1 MAQRNKEKRFDL
13 APHVYIPRVKHEYKA
28 RQFFSMKMGY
38 LYPFFNDKQIM
49 PADTLNINHSWVMR
63 LLDPAV
69 PFYGNLF
76 LDTYF
81 FAVPWRLL
89 WDHFKEFWGENKNS
103 AWVSEIEY
111 TEPMINSGE
120 NGFSE
125 ESIMDYLAETN
136 TKVPNVEVSAL
147 PLRAY
152 ILVYNE
158 WFRDQN
164 LIAPL
169 DEETGDSDTE
179 FDPDDSTKGGTL
191 LKIAKYHDY
200 FTSCLPAPQ
209 KGEAVT
215 LPIGTNAPIWGTGK
229 AMQMMYD
236 TATESTDGGGYG
248 YTGPLATRQ
257 GSNSSFD
264 GTYIATG
271 DGGHF
276 KNVGANGNKKFDIAG
291 SSSEIG
297 VATGLISK
305 EQANFL
311 NGFKSHL
318 ADNISGLYTD
328 LTSVLGV
335 PINTVRLA
343 FAYQEMLETM
353 ARGGSRYTEIV
364 RSLWGVNSPDA
375 RLQRPEYLGGKSVP
389 IHISTVNQTS
399 ASTETSA
406 LGNPGA
412 MSISGNSSHIFIKSM
427 TEHTV
432 IIGLCAIRQEHQYQ
446 QGTERQYSAKVKTD
460 EYMPPFAH
468 IGEQAVLKK
477 EIMTTGTSTDN
488 EVFGYQE
495 AWAHYRSR
503 PNKVMGKMRSNH
515 SASLDMWHL
524 ADYYENVPTLG
535 KAFIEETDEYLKR
548 VVTDEN
554 NYEFIVDSNVYG
566 TIIRAMPINSIP
578 SRLSRM

>member
-13 APHVYIPRVKHEYKA
+13 APHVYIPRVKHSYEN
-28 RQFFSMKMGY
+28 RQLFSMKMGY

-49 PADTLNINHSWVMR
+49 PADTLNLNHTWVMR

-69 PFYGNLF
+69 PFYGNLY

-89 WDHFKEFWGENKNS
+89 WDHFKEFWGENKNA
-103 AWVSEIEY
+103 AWISEIEY

-136 TKVPNVEVSAL
+136 TKIPNIEVSAL

-169 DEETGDSDTE
+169 DEETGDSDTT
-179 FDPDDSTKGGTL
+179 FDQDDPTKGGTL

-215 LPIGTNAPIWGTGK
+215 LPIGKSAPIYGNGKSIIFETGEEAGKPVITAGITAGSGNDDKVKVTNSAYSFDTENNFFNQPIGT
-229 AMQMMYD
+229 
-236 TATESTDGGGYG
+236 
-248 YTGPLATRQ
+248 LNQ
-257 GSNSSFD
+257 GSSYVNR
-264 GTYIATG
+264 TM
-271 DGGHF
+271 
-276 KNVGANGNKKFDIAG
+276 
-291 SSSEIG
+291 
-297 VATGLISK
+297 GLISK
-305 EQANFL
+305 EYAKEL
-311 NGFKSHL
+311 NDIGNPGGTL
-318 ADNISGLYTD
+318 NSGIYTD
-328 LTSVLGV
+328 LSSVLGV

-343 FAYQEMLETM
+343 FAYQEMLETL

-364 RSLWGVNSPDA
+364 RSLWGTNSPDA

-389 IHISTVNQTS
+389 IHVSTVNQTS
-399 ASTETSA
+399 ASTETSV

-432 IIGLCAIRQEHQYQ
+432 IIGICAIRQQHQYQ

-477 EIMTTGTSTDN
+477 EIMTTGTETDN

-495 AWAHYRSR
+495 AWAHYRTR

-515 SASLDMWHL
+515 SLSLDMWHL

-535 KAFIEETDEYLKR
+535 KSFIEETDEYLKR

-554 NYEFIVDSNVYG
+554 NYEFIVDSNITG

>member
-120 NGFSE
+120 NGFAE

-136 TKVPNVEVSAL
+136 TKVANVEVSAL

-169 DEETGDSDTE
+169 DENTGDSDTE

-215 LPIGTNAPIWGTGK
+215 LPLGTSAPVYGNGK
-229 AMQMMYD
+229 PIMFQY
-236 TATESTDGGGYG
+236 STDKKTAVNALADVTSMGSYG
-248 YTGPLATRQ
+248 
-257 GSNSSFD
+257 F
-264 GTYIATG
+264 
-271 DGGHF
+271 
-276 KNVGANGNKKFDIAG
+276 
-291 SSSEIG
+291 
-297 VATGLISK
+297 LISAG
-305 EQANFL
+305 QATTGQAISNL
-311 NGFKSHL
+311 NTGTDETKVG
-318 ADNISGLYTD
+318 DSGQGLKNGLWSGHYGGLLTKDYQKLINGTSGEYNSGIYTD

-432 IIGLCAIRQEHQYQ
+432 IIGICAIRQEHQYQ

-554 NYEFIVDSNVYG
+554 NYEFIVDSNVHG

>member
-1 MAQRNKEKRFDL
+1 MLRNKEKRYDL
-13 APHVYIPRVKHEYKA
+13 APHVYVPRVKHDYKQ
-28 RQFFSMKMGY
+28 RQLFSMKMGY
-38 LYPFFNDKQIM
+38 IYPFFNDKQIM
-49 PADTLNINHSWVMR
+49 PSDTLDLNHTWVMR

-69 PFYGNLF
+69 PFYGNLY

-103 AWVSEIEY
+103 AWVSETEY
-111 TEPMINSGE
+111 TEPMILSGD

-136 TKVPNVEVSAL
+136 TKVGNLEVSAL

-152 ILVYNE
+152 ILIYNE

-169 DEETGDSDTE
+169 TENTGDTDTE

-209 KGEAVT
+209 KGEPVT
-215 LPIGTNAPIWGTGK
+215 LPLGTTAPVWGTGRCIVMEGK
-229 AMQMMYD
+229 DNGDPIY
-236 TATESTDGGGYG
+236 GGLTLGANNGPNVQTTKDAVQFDANYNFFNGYLG
-248 YTGPLATRQ
+248 
-257 GSNSSFD
+257 GSNLSS
-264 GTYIATG
+264 TY
-271 DGGHF
+271 
-276 KNVGANGNKKFDIAG
+276 NNKTMGLLTKEYAKTLN
-291 SSSEIG
+291 EIG
-297 VATGLISK
+297 DPGGT
-305 EQANFL
+305 L
-311 NGFKSHL
+311 N
-318 ADNISGLYTD
+318 SGVYTD
-328 LTSVLGV
+328 LSSVLGV

-343 FAYQEMLETM
+343 FAYQEMLETL
-353 ARGGSRYTEIV
+353 ARGGSRYTELV
-364 RSLWGVNSPDA
+364 RSLWGTNSPDA

-389 IHISTVNQTS
+389 IHVSTVNQTS
-399 ASTETSA
+399 ESTETSA
-406 LGNPGA
+406 LGQPGA
-412 MSISGNSSHIFIKSM
+412 TSISGNSSHIFIKSM
-427 TEHTV
+427 TEHMV
-432 IIGLCAIRQEHQYQ
+432 VIGLCAIRQEHQYQ
-446 QGTERQYSAKVKTD
+446 QGTERQYSAKRKTD

-477 EIMTTGTSTDN
+477 EIMATGTSTDD

-495 AWAHYRSR
+495 AWAHYRTR

-535 KAFIEETDEYLKR
+535 KNFIEETDEYLKR

-554 NYEFIVDSNVYG
+554 NYEFIVDSKVSG